1 MKHLFCKRARLGCL
15 CSTST
20 VRHQWMNHLK
30 EGRTFLGGMGFQ
42 RRDKLA
48 NSTLRSVFM
57 KQLIQ
62 HVTTTYNFITF
73 WAHKENEDVLV
84 HASPTFN
91 LKQEV
96 GRTVRFFNKKILQQK
111 DISEQKQVCLSIR
124 CRGRHELL
132 VCGSGWVWLRD
143 WLYWMQQ
150 LLRWLLESL
159 KRRRIFGRYFSK

>member
-30 EGRTFLGGMGFQ
+30 EGRSFLGGMGFQ
-42 RRDKLA
+42 RHDKLA

-84 HASPTFN
+84 HVSLIFN
-91 LKQEV
+91 LGPEAGSGQDSKVFHQKKY
-96 GRTVRFFNKKILQQK
+96 FNKRTFLNKNTSLFAAEV
-111 DISEQKQVCLSIR
+111 DLSSWFVAAA
-124 CRGRHELL
+124 G
-132 VCGSGWVWLRD
+132 CG
-143 WLYWMQQ
+143 
-150 LLRWLLESL
+150 
-159 KRRRIFGRYFSK
+159 